1 MREAKNYICVE
12 KNEAFQVKVIS
23 TNMNDTDTYGAVL
36 FLDGQRVH
44 GKKTF
49 RRVTNFPGYK
59 KGGGNYEE
67 FIFSVPDFID
77 ERSAKAK
84 PPQDESRFNRFGPN
98 DQNRKSNEIEMQLEQ
113 KHNGKRSTIIVEFYR
128 TEEFERRSI
137 PNKIHGKKYEAATAN
152 D

>member
-1 MREAKNYICVE
+1 MLLKGNDMREARNYICVE
-12 KNEAFQVKVIS
+12 QQESFQVKVIS

-67 FIFSVPDFID
+67 FVFSVPDFID
-77 ERSAKAK
+77 ERERKVK
-84 PPQDESRFNRFGPN
+84 PP
-98 DQNRKSNEIEMQLEQ
+98 
-113 KHNGKRSTIIVEFYR
+113 
-128 TEEFERRSI
+128 
-137 PNKIHGKKYEAATAN
+137 
-152 D
+152 